1 LNKILLQ
8 IFDFFKANLREIAVI
23 VAITELPLIVI
34 DNLFIKYEQNNIN
47 FLIVILGII
56 IIAVSNAAMTVLF
69 SSILNK
75 EPFDIKKILSAGL
88 SYLPKMITAVLLYGL
103 LIILGV
109 FFFILPGL
117 IIGARLSLY
126 NYYIIYE
133 NMEPVDALKESFNA
147 TKGATFEVTTIFV
160 VIFLIATL
168 PYVLF
173 ANYLNILNIF
183 NPFVLMLTDYAF
195 SVIGTLVLVLTFRL
209 YCMVKE
215 ENGIK
220 FD

>member
-1 LNKILLQ
+1 MNKILLQ

-75 EPFDIKKILSAGL
+75 DPFDVKKILSAGL

-183 NPFVLMLTDYAF
+183 NPFVLMLTDYVF

>member
-1 LNKILLQ
+1 MNKILLQ

-75 EPFDIKKILSAGL
+75 EPFDLKKILSAGL

-173 ANYLNILNIF
+173 ANYLNMLNIF
-183 NPFVLMLTDYAF
+183 NPFVLMLTDYVF

>member
-1 LNKILLQ
+1 MNKILLQ

>member
-1 LNKILLQ
+1 MNKILLQ

-75 EPFDIKKILSAGL
+75 EPFDLKKILSAGL

-183 NPFVLMLTDYAF
+183 NPFVLMLTDYVF

>member
-1 LNKILLQ
+1 MFTRTSDIS
-8 IFDFFKANLREIAVI
+8 AV
-23 VAITELPLIVI
+23 
-34 DNLFIKYEQNNIN
+34 LFN
-47 FLIVILGII
+47 FLFTL
-56 IIAVSNAAMTVLF
+56 
-69 SSILNK
+69 
-75 EPFDIKKILSAGL
+75 
-88 SYLPKMITAVLLYGL
+88 
-103 LIILGV
+103 LGV

-183 NPFVLMLTDYAF
+183 NPFVLMLTDYVF

>member
-1 LNKILLQ
+1 LHKILLQ
-8 IFDFFKANLREIAVI
+8 IFDFFKANLKEIAVI
-23 VAITELPLIVI
+23 VAITELPLILI
-34 DNLFIKYEQNNIN
+34 DNFFIKYGQTNLN
-47 FLIVILGII
+47 FLILIFGII
-56 IIAVSNAAMTVLF
+56 IIAVSNAAMTILF
-69 SSILNK
+69 SGILNK
-75 EPFDIKKILSAGL
+75 EPMDIKKIISKSL

-133 NMEPVDALKESFNA
+133 NMEPIDALKQSFNV

-168 PYVLF
+168 PYILF

-183 NPFVLMLTDYAF
+183 NPFILIITDYVF
-195 SVIGTLVLVLTFRL
+195 SVIGSLVLVLTFRL